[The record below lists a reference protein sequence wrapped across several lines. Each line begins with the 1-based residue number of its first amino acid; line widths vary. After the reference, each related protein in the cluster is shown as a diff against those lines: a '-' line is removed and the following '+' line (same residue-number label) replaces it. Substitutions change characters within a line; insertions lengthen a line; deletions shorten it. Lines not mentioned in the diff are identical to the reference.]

1 MNKLIKT
8 ITVLALSLGITFNVS
23 AQATKET
30 ITGKTA
36 PEIVKLM
43 GTGWNL
49 GNTLDANSRPG
60 LDAEISWKNPKTTQ
74 EMIDAV
80 KEAGF
85 NTVRIPVSWGTH
97 TDYSN
102 DMEFKIDDQWLTRVK
117 EVVDYCFNNNL
128 FVILNI
134 HHDTNKDYYY
144 PSEAYRE
151 QSETYVKEVW
161 SQVAAT
167 FSDYDQHLIFETLN
181 EPRLTGTNYEWWF
194 DINNITSE
202 VKSSIEIINNLNQI
216 AVDAIRD
223 NGSDYNKERMIMCPG
238 YCASMDGCR
247 NKYFKLPADKGG
259 APNRIAIS
267 VHAYAPYELCLGDLT
282 VTKFENSMKSGIE
295 WHFKTLDAEFAQKDV
310 AVVIG
315 ETSISNKNNLED
327 RLKWVECFYGN
338 SKKYG
343 IPCVLWDNNIYANN
357 GGEAHGYLNRKELIW
372 YADGK
377 EVVNKIMNTLGIG
390 DSTGVNDIEAD
401 IDINITFNDNE
412 LNITS
417 TELVEYV
424 ALFDLTGNLILES
437 TEKRISNLGY
447 LKKGIYIVYIDTKK
461 GKVIKK
467 VIKTSL

>member
-1 MNKLIKT
+1 M
-8 ITVLALSLGITFNVS
+8 
-23 AQATKET
+23 
-30 ITGKTA
+30 
-36 PEIVKLM
+36 
-43 GTGWNL
+43 
-49 GNTLDANSRPG
+49 
-60 LDAEISWKNPKTTQ
+60 
-74 EMIDAV
+74 
-80 KEAGF
+80 
-85 NTVRIPVSWGTH
+85 
-97 TDYSN
+97 
-102 DMEFKIDDQWLTRVK
+102 
-117 EVVDYCFNNNL
+117 
-128 FVILNI
+128 
-134 HHDTNKDYYY
+134 
-144 PSEAYRE
+144 
-151 QSETYVKEVW
+151 
-161 SQVAAT
+161 
-167 FSDYDQHLIFETLN
+167 IFETLN

-282 VTKFENSMKSGIE
+282 VTKFENSMKSSIE

-327 RLKWVECFYGN
+327 RLKWVECLYGN